1 VSRGL
6 VPAGIGAGVRMTSG
20 GGTEVGEAQTR
31 RLAPQERRALLVAAA
46 EETFASRGY
55 TQAGLAEV
63 AEIAGV
69 SKTLLYHYFPD
80 GRPELY
86 REVMER
92 LVGEIVDAVQAA
104 VRTPRSTDKRLAA
117 LVEALL
123 TYFQDH
129 SDAYRLLILEPWGSG
144 DPGVVGQAMAV
155 RARLAGE
162 LNGLLA
168 AAGQPL
174 PVTMAGGAAAMG
186 ALLHVCELWMAGQIT
201 SEQAAEVAQRFIR
214 AGLAELELI

>member
-1 VSRGL
+1 
-6 VPAGIGAGVRMTSG
+6 MT
-20 GGTEVGEAQTR
+20 VGEAQTR

-63 AEIAGV
+63 ATLAGV

-92 LVGEIVDAVQAA
+92 LVGEVVEAVQAA
-104 VRTPRSTDKRLAA
+104 VRAPVSSERRLAA

-123 TYFQDH
+123 AWFEEH
-129 SDAYRLLILEPWGSG
+129 RDAYRLLILEPWGSG

-162 LNGLLA
+162 LSALLA

-174 PVTMAGGAAAMG
+174 PVTMTGGAAAMG
-186 ALLHVCELWMAGQIT
+186 ALLHVCELRMAGQIT
-201 SEQAAEVAQRFIR
+201 SEQASDLAGRFVR
-214 AGLAELELI
+214 AGLAGLDLI

>member
-1 VSRGL
+1 
-6 VPAGIGAGVRMTSG
+6 
-20 GGTEVGEAQTR
+20 VGEPSTR
-31 RLAPQERRALLVAAA
+31 RLAPEERKALLVAAA
-46 EETFASRGY
+46 EETFATRGY

-63 AEIAGV
+63 ATLAGV

-92 LVGEIVDAVQAA
+92 LVGEVVEAVQAA
-104 VRTPRSTDKRLAA
+104 VRAPTTTERRLAA
-117 LVEALL
+117 LV
-123 TYFQDH
+123 TTVVGYFDERP
-129 SDAYRLLILEPWGSG
+129 DAYRLLILEPWGSG
-144 DPGVVGQAMAV
+144 DPGVVAQAIAA

-174 PVTMAGGAAAMG
+174 PITMAGSAAALG
-186 ALLHVCELWMAGQIT
+186 ALFHVCELRMAGQL
-201 SEQAAEVAQRFIR
+201 SREEAAASALAFLS
-214 AGLAELELI
+214 AGLEALELV

>member
-1 VSRGL
+1 
-6 VPAGIGAGVRMTSG
+6 
-20 GGTEVGEAQTR
+20 VGEPSTR
-31 RLAPQERRALLVAAA
+31 RLAPEERKALLVAAA
-46 EETFASRGY
+46 EETFATRGY

-63 AEIAGV
+63 ATLAGV

-92 LVGEIVDAVQAA
+92 LVGDVVEAVQAA
-104 VRTPRSTDKRLAA
+104 VRAPTTTERRLAA
-117 LVEALL
+117 LVTTVLG
-123 TYFQDH
+123 YFDERP
-129 SDAYRLLILEPWGSG
+129 DAYRLLILEPWGSG
-144 DPGVVGQAMAV
+144 DPGVVAQAIAA

-174 PVTMAGGAAAMG
+174 PVTMAGSAAALG
-186 ALLHVCELWMAGQIT
+186 ALFHICELRMAGQL
-201 SEQAAEVAQRFIR
+201 SREEAARSALAFLG
-214 AGLAELELI
+214 AGLEALELV